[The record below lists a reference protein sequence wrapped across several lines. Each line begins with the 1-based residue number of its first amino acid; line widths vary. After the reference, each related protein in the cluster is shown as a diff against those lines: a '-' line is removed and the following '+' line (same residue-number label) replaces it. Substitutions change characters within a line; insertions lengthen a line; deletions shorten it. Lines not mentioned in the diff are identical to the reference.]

1 MSAHSMYLLQDGF
14 GNTALVAAVD
24 KGHLHIVEIL
34 VNHGANVNLR
44 NKVRPLIVELIAE

>member
-1 MSAHSMYLLQDGF
+1 MSAHSIYLLQDDIGD
-14 GNTALVAAVD
+14 TALMAAVN

-34 VNHGANVNLR
+34 VNHGANVNHR